1 MTDCVVDSH
10 RLGGNVVAFHT
21 LQHGIG
27 LRWLD
32 PNTLEVSVPDGIK
45 LEDQRKNAVYSGY
58 PLTYTYR
65 SLPSGSTEFSGCKPG
80 RQSGGT

>member
-1 MTDCVVDSH
+1 MTDCVIGSQ
-10 RLGGNVVAFHT
+10 RLSGSVVAFHT

-32 PNTLEVSVPDGIK
+32 PNTLEVSVPDGVK
-45 LEDQRKNAVYSGY
+45 LESQRTSDVYSGY

-65 SLPSGSTEFSGCKPG
+65 SLLPEHPEFMGCKPK
-80 RQSGGT
+80 RQLGGT